1 MELSHLFLISW
12 ITRERI
18 IFGYTGVTKR
28 SIRINFPCFILMR
41 LLEKFEITPVVL
53 FLWTALAW
61 PGALGLLSPGG
72 LSGSPRRAARVCF
85 SARGSV
91 RGQEPRLAIG
101 TSGNSVC
108 AEPRPPAGWVVC
120 ASPSHLPH
128 PHPQFCSAPVSRG
141 AALCLVFPPHD
152 RPLPPT
158 VLMRSAGQLQW
169 SLWVSSHGHVGSSR
183 ERPF

>member
-53 FLWTALAW
+53 FLWAALAW
-61 PGALGLLSPGG
+61 PGVLGLLSPGG
-72 LSGSPRRAARVCF
+72 LSGSPRRAARVCVSPREAVSVGRSPGRP
-85 SARGSV
+85 SARPGTVCVLSHV
-91 RGQEPRLAIG
+91 PLPGGLCVQARL
-101 TSGNSVC
+101 TC
-108 AEPRPPAGWVVC
+108 P
-120 ASPSHLPH
+120 
-128 PHPQFCSAPVSRG
+128 PQFCSAPVSRG
-141 AALCLVFPPHD
+141 AALCPVFPPHD
-152 RPLPPT
+152 GPLPPT

-169 SLWVSSHGHVGSSR
+169 SPWVSSHGHVGSSW